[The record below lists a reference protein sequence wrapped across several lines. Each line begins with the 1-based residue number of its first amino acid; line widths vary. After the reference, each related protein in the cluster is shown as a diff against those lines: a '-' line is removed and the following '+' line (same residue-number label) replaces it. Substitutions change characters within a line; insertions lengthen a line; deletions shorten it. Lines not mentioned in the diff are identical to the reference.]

1 MKNRD
6 ATHKKFI
13 NPTGYSLFAEEEQ
26 HDFELMIENQI
37 KEHEKE
43 IDYYVTDY
51 PIETLVAKL
60 DRQEL
65 CLFQATREKTFGKN
79 IVKVGLLSLF

>member
-6 ATHKKFI
+6 TPHKKFI

-26 HDFELMIENQI
+26 YDFELMIENQI

-51 PIETLVAKL
+51 SM
-60 DRQEL
+60 
-65 CLFQATREKTFGKN
+65 N
-79 IVKVGLLSLF
+79 LLLRCFSQMFFLW